1 MTTPLERR
9 DHVAGE
15 VDKPARAERSE
26 LDRQIDVLL
35 QNDVSLTS
43 RAQARRRIEAGEGV
57 LGAASAAAAPT
68 AYEIPGQLLARKQ
81 ATATTEAEAA
91 EGFRLRARQQQGL
104 GRKINTENA
113 NAPRF
118 DLFPRRTWTPDKST
132 GMKTGSDQ
140 LVGVRKKQPAAGYA
154 KAHAPPRW

>member
-43 RAQARRRIEAGEGV
+43 RAQARRRMEAGEGV

-81 ATATTEAEAA
+81 A
-91 EGFRLRARQQQGL
+91 QQQQ
-104 GRKINTENA
+104 RKQK
-113 NAPRF
+113 P
-118 DLFPRRTWTPDKST
+118 PK
-132 GMKTGSDQ
+132 GSDFER
-140 LVGVRKKQPAAGYA
+140 GSSKDWAG
-154 KAHAPPRW
+154 R